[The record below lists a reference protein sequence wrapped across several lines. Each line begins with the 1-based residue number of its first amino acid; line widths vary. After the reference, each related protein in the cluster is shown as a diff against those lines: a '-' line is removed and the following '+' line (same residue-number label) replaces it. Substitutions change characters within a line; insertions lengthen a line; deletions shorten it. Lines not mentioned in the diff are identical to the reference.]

1 MLHQQLLPRLPNMKA
16 LLITFVLA
24 LTTFFI
30 SEGHEEVLP
39 ATIPLGSYPRFF
51 QMFENLPIQTR
62 SARAAP
68 EISNSEPQTRYTHKN
83 PWYYSAKRNNDV
95 SRLAMRILKRSGT
108 HLGWDDSEI

>member
-1 MLHQQLLPRLPNMKA
+1 MKA

-51 QMFENLPIQTR
+51 QMFGNLPIQTR
-62 SARAAP
+62 SARSAAP
-68 EISNSEPQTRYTHKN
+68 ELTNSEPQTSRYTHKN

-95 SRLAMRILKRSGT
+95 SRLAMRILKRSGRT
-108 HLGWDDSEI
+108 HLGSWDDSEI